1 MQWAQGARRF
11 SATCR
16 NWCGGL
22 FNRILNRLR
31 AADSDAWRLWGK
43 RAGLTLVGFLLL
55 YYPLG
60 MMWRHTINDDL
71 EFTVAAI
78 SPGQSQAVAVTA
90 ALIDRE
96 VNQAGWVANN
106 PFFMPSA
113 PLDNMPNYQMGL
125 IEALARFS
133 VELKDQIGRTRGS
146 SQADTD
152 LQEAA
157 GLLQYSGTRWVW
169 DFSVSLWPT
178 ASSEAQYRKA
188 REALLAYN
196 ARLAQGDAVFE
207 RRNDNLMATLDRIAL
222 DIGSSSAVLDQHLSA
237 RAVRLIDREVD
248 DVFYGVK
255 GKMYGYTLI
264 LKALRNDF
272 AEVIKERALEGAYE
286 QMLVSFAQAAALDPW
301 VIINGAPDSQI
312 LPSHLASQGF
322 YLLRA
327 RTQLREV
334 TNILLK

>member
-1 MQWAQGARRF
+1 MQWAQGARRI
-11 SATCR
+11 SAAFR
-16 NWCGGL
+16 NWFAGL
-22 FNRILNRLR
+22 FGRLR
-31 AADSDAWRLWGK
+31 SVDPEDLRLWAK
-43 RAGLTLVGFLLL
+43 RAGIALLAFLLL

-60 MMWRHTINDDL
+60 MAWRHAINDDL
-71 EFTVAAI
+71 DFAPAAI
-78 SPGQSQAVAVTA
+78 LPGQSQSVAVVA
-90 ALIDRE
+90 ALINRE
-96 VNQAGWVANN
+96 VNEAGWVANN

-125 IEALARFS
+125 VEALGRFS

-146 SQADTD
+146 SQTDPD

-169 DFSVSLWPT
+169 DPSVSLWPT

-188 REALLAYN
+188 RKALLAYN
-196 ARLAQGDAVFE
+196 ARLAQGAAVFE

-222 DIGSSSAVLDQHLSA
+222 DIGSSSAVLDQHLTA
-237 RAVRLIDREVD
+237 NRMRVIDTQVD

-255 GKMYGYTLI
+255 GQMYAYTLI
-264 LKALRNDF
+264 LKALRTDF
-272 AEVIKERALEGAYE
+272 ADVIKERSLEGAYD
-286 QMLVSFAQAAALDPW
+286 QMTHSFTQAAALDPW
-301 VIINGAPDSQI
+301 IIVNGAPDSQFF
-312 LPSHLASQGF
+312 PSHLAAQGF